1 LFTACSSRP
10 LVPHRAI
17 QNSNSTISRTHCT
30 VPALLHC
37 NAEEEPA
44 HLEEGGGG
52 GGRGGLKHVEVGKRE
67 GKEKEELSK

>member
-1 LFTACSSRP
+1 LYRTGTAP
-10 LVPHRAI
+10 L
-17 QNSNSTISRTHCT
+17 
-30 VPALLHC
+30 C

-67 GKEKEELSK
+67 GKEKEELSKCFSFTLQ